1 MTLIDAFKNNFLFGN
16 KYKTHSEAIIIACYF
31 NPQNNPYRLKAFNEF
46 YNSIKHLN
54 HQIVECVI
62 GDAKM
67 QLPDNDNISHIKT
80 ENLLWHKETLL
91 NLIVKR
97 LDPKYKYIFWVDADV
112 IFTNKNWLVDSVKSL
127 QTNNIVQ
134 PFEYCIHLDQDQ
146 MEPDFDVTHEY
157 EHVSD
162 PKTRHPKMWRS
173 FSANHADTY
182 GTLSCN
188 SNYDKHGHVGF
199 AWGARREVL
208 DAVPLYDRALVG
220 GADHIIAHAAAGHFD
235 HSCIQKSFTENLDE
249 INAWSKQFYNVV
261 KGKIGYAKGDL
272 YHIWHGDI
280 SKRQYLKRVQEF
292 TPTVKTI
299 TERDANGLHITN
311 DDTYVR
317 DYFNHREVKPVNR
330 EKLNEVLQRPK
341 QVKDSAYYE
350 KRSQLQQQYPDR
362 DDSFIES
369 MIWGYVTDSTIMG
382 TMMGGNM
389 MGAMIGDA
397 MNTSDDQQT
406 LQQVDTTLDLEVQSS
421 ASLGGFEAAPT
432 DSTDYTHSENFS

>member
-16 KYKTHSEAIIIACYF
+16 KYKTHSEAIIISCYF
-31 NPQNNPYRLKAFNEF
+31 NPQNNPYRLKAFNKF
-46 YNSIKHLN
+46 YDSIKHLN
-54 HQIVECVI
+54 HEIIECLI
-62 GDAKM
+62 DGAQP
-67 QLPDNDNISHIKT
+67 QLLPNWPENPHITTIKT

-97 LDPKYKYIFWVDADV
+97 LDPKYKYVFWVDADV

-157 EHVSD
+157 EYVSD

-173 FSANHADTY
+173 FSANHADTH
-182 GTLSCN
+182 GILSCN

-220 GADHIIAHAAAGHFD
+220 GADHVIAHAAAGHFD

-280 SKRQYLKRVQEF
+280 AKRQYLKRVQEF

-299 TERDANGLHITN
+299 TERDSNGLHITK

-317 DYFNHREVKPVNR
+317 DYFNHREVKTER
-330 EKLNEVLQRPK
+330 
-341 QVKDSAYYE
+341 VKDSSYYE
-350 KRSQLQQQYPDR
+350 KRSQLQQQYPNG

-369 MIWGYVTDSTIMG
+369 LIWGYVTNSTLMG

-397 MNTSDDQQT
+397 LNNDDQQT
-406 LQQVDTTLDLEVQSS
+406 IQQVDTPLDLGVQGN
-421 ASLGGFEAAPT
+421 ASLGGFDAAPT